1 MRGSLFA
8 FSGTGAEIARQQG
21 FLRMRRTDTCGSRQ
35 GALSLRSTGA
45 VLFRLRQT
53 SKDSSSNSGDI
64 VDSLTAVNMAKYI
77 DKSREAGDKQTY
89 DELKTYFTVA
99 AAMDESA
106 KFCKDNTP
114 ITATINND
122 GLTIVDKN
130 GKKLDPDSPFMKSL
144 NSVAGGDVTTFMK
157 CKIKCLNSG
166 VNLGHP
172 AFYK

>member
-1 MRGSLFA
+1 MKLNFKKYLIV
-8 FSGTGAEIARQQG
+8 FTIILTI
-21 FLRMRRTDTCGSRQ
+21 FTCTACSDD
-35 GALSLRSTGA
+35 
-45 VLFRLRQT
+45 
-53 SKDSSSNSGDI
+53 SKDSLSNSGDI

-122 GLTIVDKN
+122 GLIIVDKT

-144 NSVAGGDVTTFMK
+144 NSAAGGDVTTFMK
-157 CKIKCLNSG
+157 CKIKG
-166 VNLGHP
+166 
-172 AFYK
+172 AEYKLTMKPDLTLEETLAPEE

>member
-1 MRGSLFA
+1 MKLNFKKYLIV
-8 FSGTGAEIARQQG
+8 FTIILTI
-21 FLRMRRTDTCGSRQ
+21 FTCTACSDD
-35 GALSLRSTGA
+35 
-45 VLFRLRQT
+45 
-53 SKDSSSNSGDI
+53 SKDSLSNSGDI

-89 DELKTYFTVA
+89 DELKTYFTVV

-130 GKKLDPDSPFMKSL
+130 GKKLDPNSPFMKSL
-144 NSVAGGDVTTFMK
+144 NLAAGGDVTTFMK
-157 CKIKCLNSG
+157 CKIKG
-166 VNLGHP
+166 
-172 AFYK
+172 AEYKLTMKPDLTLEETLAPEE